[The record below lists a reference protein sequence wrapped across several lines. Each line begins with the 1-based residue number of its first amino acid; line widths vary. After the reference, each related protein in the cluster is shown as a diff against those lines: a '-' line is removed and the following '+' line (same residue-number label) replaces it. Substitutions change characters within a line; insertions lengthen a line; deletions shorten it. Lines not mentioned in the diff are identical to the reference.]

1 MFKKVGVF
9 IVLKFRT
16 CKYKSASSVGLWLM
30 IKGSSVGILRFRN
43 CWRRC
48 SVAVPSVFSSIFRDW
63 FPWRTLAVVQIL
75 HYIHVDRF
83 LFKSVKWLVD
93 WDCLQNFF
101 LYECTGLTYA
111 TNTKLDK
118 FICSKR
124 VFENLYTCTICC
136 FYKTYELRKLFYA
149 FTWYP
154 WLLFSITCFGRHVIS
169 RLSGGED

>member
-16 CKYKSASSVGLWLM
+16 CEYKSVGLWLM
-30 IKGSSVGILRFRN
+30 IKGSSVGIIRFRN
-43 CWRRC
+43 CWRTC
-48 SVAVPSVFSSIFRDW
+48 SVAVPSVFSSIFPDR

-75 HYIHVDRF
+75 HYIHVERF

-101 LYECTGLTYA
+101 LYVWTRLPYA

-124 VFENLYTCTICC
+124 VL
-136 FYKTYELRKLFYA
+136 KTYIRVQFAVSTKLTNCENCFTHSRGTHGCSFQLRV
-149 FTWYP
+149 
-154 WLLFSITCFGRHVIS
+154 S
-169 RLSGGED
+169 EDT